1 MSSWYGRGEGG
12 VSRHACAG
20 DRPANRYDA
29 PIPQNLQGPDD
40 ARLAPAL
47 ARTFSCNGAGMQ
59 RSR

>member
-1 MSSWYGRGEGG
+1 MFSWYGSYEGG
-12 VSRHACAG
+12 GFAHRCGG

-40 ARLAPAL
+40 ARFALAL